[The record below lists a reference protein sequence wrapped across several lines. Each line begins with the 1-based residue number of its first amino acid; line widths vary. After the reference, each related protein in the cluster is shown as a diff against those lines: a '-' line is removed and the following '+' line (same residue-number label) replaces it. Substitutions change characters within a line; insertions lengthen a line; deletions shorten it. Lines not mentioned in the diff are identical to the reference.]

1 MGHDAALGVARANGA
16 DNVDVKLPDGDTF
29 APTRI
34 RVTVRDPAT
43 SDAGGHRH
51 LAAVKAT
58 AEAELAPLAQ
68 VPTGVGDPGQYNGP
82 FAYRQGKPQRYLF
95 LTRSSWGRA
104 RDLQRQ
110 PPLRSPDDARPCGG
124 DCPLLAQREAVRA
137 DHADDLAPGGQSA
150 LTMGEDVDERAA
162 RLAKLPTPRP

>member
-82 FAYRQGKPQRYLF
+82 FAYRQGQAM
-95 LTRSSWGRA
+95 RA
-104 RDLQRQ
+104 HV
-110 PPLRSPDDARPCGG
+110 A
-124 DCPLLAQREAVRA
+124 LAFDRLNA
-137 DHADDLAPGGQSA
+137 
-150 LTMGEDVDERAA
+150 AA
-162 RLAKLPTPRP
+162 RHDGIALIILSAWRGNAEQARLVPAPPDPERGGPPGQA

>member
-1 MGHDAALGVARANGA
+1 MGRDAALSVARIIG
-16 DNVDVKLPDGDTF
+16 DKDVDVVLPDGDTV
-29 APTRI
+29 ARTLTRG
-34 RVTVRDPAT
+34 TVRDPAR
-43 SDAGGHRH
+43 SDAGGHPR
-51 LAAVKAT
+51 AAPIEGRRRGRAD
-58 AEAELAPLAQ
+58 PDRSD
-68 VPTGVGDPGQYNGP
+68 PTGIGDAEQHNGP
-82 FAYRQGKPQRYLF
+82 FAYRQGKPKRYLF

-110 PPLRSPDDARPCGG
+110 PPLRSPDDARPFGG